1 MEIIG
6 LFILLFTSY
15 FFSLRL
21 GLFLFN
27 VSNIMI
33 NGFTKKSM
41 LLLLNNLIINIFGV
55 KQVLFFIGLTMC
67 IAGIFFVDQY
77 VDIELFN
84 LKLQNKVK
92 LIAYYKYISEY
103 ANRGNQLIT
112 NNFVY
117 FKNIILDMFPKL
129 KIYNDV
135 IIEKKRQYDESLEA
149 MKRLKN
155 SNINNL
161 GGFNDFG
168 DFGNMSTFN
177 LKTPGNM
184 NNIEAL
190 ENMDIDKMLNDTL
203 FNENFLKDFSNIA
216 NDFRSLM
223 GKKRLSEDDANQVLN
238 FSFKKSMDMLE
249 PHMGNYS
256 EEDNDENFRNLNDE
270 LNNLFK
276 R

>member
-77 VDIELFN
+77 FDVELFN

-92 LIAYYKYISEY
+92 LITYYKYISEY

-117 FKNIILDMFPKL
+117 FKNIILEFFPRL
-129 KIYNDV
+129 KIYNDA

-177 LKTPGNM
+177 LKTSDNM
-184 NNIEAL
+184 HNIEAL

-249 PHMGNYS
+249 PHMSNYS

>member
-67 IAGIFFVDQY
+67 IAGIFFADQY
-77 VDIELFN
+77 VDVELFN
-84 LKLQNKVK
+84 LKLHQNKV
-92 LIAYYKYISEY
+92 IAYYKYFSEY
-103 ANRGNQLIT
+103 ANKGNDLIT

-129 KIYNDV
+129 KIYNDA

-155 SNINNL
+155 SNINNF

-168 DFGNMSTFN
+168 DFANMSTFN

-223 GKKRLSEDDANQVLN
+223 GKKRLSDDDANQVLN
-238 FSFKKSMDMLE
+238 FSFKKSMDMIQ
-249 PHMGNYS
+249 PHLNNYV
-256 EEDNDENFRNLNDE
+256 EEDNDENFKNLNDE